1 MRTVVGL
8 FEDANEARLA
18 IEELAK
24 LGFAPQKISVVAN
37 TAASRAM
44 ATSPRG
50 VELHTMMLSDV
61 GQVAASGPIGE
72 QQERP
77 GQRLGL
83 TGMLQQIGFSSE
95 LAEHYATG
103 VQRGGALETLTV
115 DDADADRVAAV
126 MKKHAAGMTEP
137 AAMTGQASKTAEAST
152 TAKAAA
158 IGQAVASRVEPERPG
173 VTGGDGHTFAEE
185 ERTIPVYKEELRV
198 GKREVERGSVHV
210 ATHIV
215 EKPSKEQVT
224 LREEH
229 VTVERRPANR
239 LVRPEGT
246 EFKDKEIDMAEYG
259 EEAVAAKETRLVE
272 EVIVHKQVG
281 ERTAT
286 VEDKI
291 RSTEVEVQTFD
302 ASKFGETL
310 GPDGGGGRWEE
321 IESKA
326 RSRWE
331 ALHPGTWE
339 KFKDSIRNAYSSRIG
354 KR

>member
-8 FEDANEARLA
+8 FENVDEARLA

-37 TAASRAM
+37 TAASKAM

-50 VELHTMMLSDV
+50 LELHTMTLSDV

-72 QQERP
+72 LQERP

-83 TGMLQQIGFSSE
+83 IGLLQQIGFSSD

-103 VQRGGALETLTV
+103 VQRGGALESLTV

-126 MKKHAAGMTEP
+126 MKKHATGPTAPT
-137 AAMTGQASKTAEAST
+137 MTGQASKTAET
-152 TAKAAA
+152 TKAAA
-158 IGQAVASRVEPERPG
+158 IGQAVESRLEPERAG
-173 VTGGDGHTFAEE
+173 IKREGHTFAEE
-185 ERTIPVYKEELRV
+185 ERTIPVYREELRV
-198 GKREVERGSVHV
+198 GKREVERGGVHV

-215 EKPSKEQVT
+215 EKPSKDQVM

-239 LVRPEGT
+239 LVSPEGT
-246 EFKDKEIDMAEYG
+246 EFKEKAIDMTEYG

-272 EVIVHKQVG
+272 EVIVHKQVA

-310 GPDGGGGRWEE
+310 GPDGGSGRWEE

-331 ALHPGTWE
+331 AEHPGTWD
-339 KFKDSIRNAYSSRIG
+339 KFKDSIRNAYSRAG
-354 KR
+354 QAVKKG